1 MLALTHGWNAMSGF
15 AGSGSLDDRR
25 RRRLASSSDQPDTV
39 RGSTAPEAGIHS
51 VEADTSFDPGLVRLS
66 DLTPRDIWKTAA
78 LISSVVFL
86 AVAAVVA
93 SHDPALQAGQYG
105 DAVTKFF
112 DLNEGQAIRFL
123 SIATLISAAHLALV
137 IGTVRSHS
145 PRDFR
150 GTYRIWRWAAA
161 LFVGAA
167 MLVGTDLHL
176 VFSDLIRQ
184 WSGMTYHGWVH
195 LNWLISL
202 SIVATIITWKL
213 WLDMKLSRPSI
224 ICLGLSVIS
233 ALALMASDTIV
244 AITGHAHIVL
254 FAQLSLGVSLFA
266 AMLLHVRFV
275 SHVNPNPPE
284 PKQTRPD
291 LNPGSAARS
300 KQATD
305 GHPRAARSKQS
316 ALMATHPAAGTS
328 AASYSDLD
336 HDEAP
341 NPRRSKKRIRH
352 DGPEPNS
359 LKGMSKKQRKQARKE
374 FRERQR
380 AMQQGREM

>member
-39 RGSTAPEAGIHS
+39 RGPTAPEAEIHS

-105 DAVTKFF
+105 DAVAKFF

-150 GTYRIWRWAAA
+150 GSYRIWRWAAG
-161 LFVGAA
+161 LFVGVA
-167 MLVGTDLHL
+167 MLVGTDVHL
-176 VFSDLIRQ
+176 VFSDFIRQ
-184 WSGMTYHGWVH
+184 WSGVTYHGWVR
-195 LNWLISL
+195 LNWLIPL

-224 ICLGLSVIS
+224 ICLGLSVVS
-233 ALALMASDTIV
+233 AMTLMGSDTIV
-244 AITGHAHIVL
+244 AITGYAHIVL
-254 FAQLSLGVSLFA
+254 LAQLSLGISLFA

-284 PKQTRPD
+284 PKPTRPRANTTSND
-291 LNPGSAARS
+291 QPGARRANRIS
-300 KQATD
+300 TPAKQH
-305 GHPRAARSKQS
+305 G
-316 ALMATHPAAGTS
+316 AGS
-328 AASYSDLD
+328 PIYSDLD

-341 NPRRSKKRIRH
+341 APRRSKRRIRL